1 MNMIDEPLQFQ
12 ARLAGAVQPGKV
24 MLVGAGP
31 GAPDLLTV
39 RASRILSRSE
49 DVV

>member
-31 GAPDLLTV
+31 V
-39 RASRILSRSE
+39 RPTCSPCARRGS
-49 DVV
+49 